1 MGNLSTSE
9 GQINI
14 RENRSGKNGQGNRK
28 HWAQN
33 TQTKTKKQKNKQKTT
48 TATQKTKTMSNTNP
62 TKFLKWGQ
70 VSRNDRVVGM

>member
-33 TQTKTKKQKNKQKTT
+33 TQTKTKKQKTNKKQQQQHRK
-48 TATQKTKTMSNTNP
+48 
-62 TKFLKWGQ
+62 LK
-70 VSRNDRVVGM
+70 R